1 MEIASMHSAV
11 HPRSRADDQSETSR
25 MVQLLRAFHAFG
37 VPAHRAAC
45 RPIVGP
51 LGLSQI
57 QEAPPSPHAG
67 LGMAPSRSSATPY
80 STRIVLA
87 PATSAFHHT
96 SPYRGARTEPR
107 R

>member
-37 VPAHRAAC
+37 VPAHRSAC

-67 LGMAPSRSSATPY
+67 LGMAPSRYSATAD
-80 STRIVLA
+80 STRIVVA
-87 PATSAFHHT
+87 Q
-96 SPYRGARTEPR
+96 RGEVFTIGAV
-107 R
+107 